1 MFVLYAKNE
10 EQFVYQDILFLGL
23 YSTIE
28 HAKEQMYIYNSNLK
42 LQKLTYI
49 PDYKYFI
56 FQTDINKKVI
66 LEEHE
71 AVFTFYND
79 KIIINRTNNISQF
92 DLELPNPNIGSISGI
107 DVSFQTDE
115 QIENPINIKKSPTC
129 FFLHITYN
137 KVIYTGLLFS
147 AIYYVINNFKL

>member
-1 MFVLYAKNE
+1 MFVLYAKDE
-10 EQFVYQDILFLGL
+10 EQYVYHDTLFLGI

-28 HAKEQMYIYNSNLK
+28 RAKEQMYIYNSNI
-42 LQKLTYI
+42 KLTYR

-71 AVFTFYND
+71 AVFTFYNN
-79 KIIINRTNNISQF
+79 KIINNRIVKF
-92 DLELPNPNIGSISGI
+92 DLTNINSETGI
-107 DVSFQTDE
+107 DVSSQTDE
-115 QIENPINIKKSPTC
+115 PISIPINIEKSPTC
-129 FFLHITYN
+129 IILPITYTEI
-137 KVIYTGLLFS
+137 IYTGLFFS